1 MTAAVTRDIAPAM
14 TIDLHTHSDFSDGT
28 DSPARLMAAAQQA
41 GLTTVA
47 ITDHDTTAG
56 WKVAER
62 DRPDHL
68 TLVRGAEW
76 STHLVAGGDRV
87 SVHLLA
93 YLFDPADR
101 ALAAELDRLRAD
113 RAERGMAI
121 VDRLVADGIPI
132 TREQV
137 RDIAGNAAIGRPH
150 IGRALVTTG
159 LVASV
164 TEAFATYLSWR
175 GPYFVRKEDTDL
187 HAAIGL
193 VRGAGGVPVIAHP
206 RSRGAARMLDEAVLA
221 ELRDDG
227 LAGIEVDHPD
237 HTPTARAELRAIAN
251 RLGLIGTGSSDY
263 HGANKALRIGQDR
276 SSEAALAA
284 IVAASSGATPL
295 LGPGA

>member
-1 MTAAVTRDIAPAM
+1 M

-28 DSPARLMAAAQQA
+28 DSPAQLMAAARDA
-41 GLTTVA
+41 GLTTLA

-56 WKVAER
+56 WKAAER
-62 DRPDHL
+62 DRPPEL

-76 STHLVAGGDRV
+76 STHLVTGGDRV

-132 TREQV
+132 SREQV
-137 RDIAGNAAIGRPH
+137 REIAGDAAIGRPH
-150 IGRALVTTG
+150 IGRALVSTG

-164 TEAFATYLSWR
+164 TEAFGSYLSWH

-206 RSRGAARMLDEAVLA
+206 RSRGAARVLDQAVLA
-221 ELRDDG
+221 DLRDDG

-237 HTPTARAELRAIAN
+237 HTPQARAELREIAG
-251 RLGLIGTGSSDY
+251 RLGLIGTGASDY
-263 HGANKALRIGQDR
+263 HGGNKALRIGQDR
-276 SSEAALAA
+276 STEDAVEA

-295 LGPGA
+295 LGPAA